1 MPLTVETIEKI
12 AAELKSLPPIENKQR
27 EVSKQE
33 AVRLL
38 AKEIGALQQ
47 RGYTLEQVATR
58 LQSKGLDVNT
68 ATLKNYL
75 RRAKPVKKTD
85 TPRRPRQAVVPPPET
100 AGSEPALG
108 EITDPAT
115 PA

>member
-1 MPLTVETIEKI
+1 MPLTIEAIEKI
-12 AAELKSLPPIENKQR
+12 ATELKSLPPVENKQR

-47 RGYTLEQVATR
+47 RGYTLEQVATL

-85 TPRRPRQAVVPPPET
+85 TPRRPRQAVAPPPET
-100 AGSEPALG
+100 AGSEPAPG
-108 EITDPAT
+108 GITDPTT

>member
-1 MPLTVETIEKI
+1 MPLTIEAVEKI
-12 AAELKSLPPIENKQR
+12 ATELKSLPPIENKQR

-47 RGYTLEQVATR
+47 RGYTLEQVSTL
-58 LQSKGLDVNT
+58 LQSKGLEVST

-85 TPRRPRQAVVPPPET
+85 TPRPARRAVAPPPET
-100 AGSEPALG
+100 AGNEPAPG
-108 EITDPAT
+108 EITAHAAPA
-115 PA
+115 